1 MTREQVLQ
9 SIVDYADYEADP
21 TGERCQRFITSVR
34 RLIVMTPQNE
44 EIGGEYGSRK
54 QYDLATLNQMLN
66 SAMKFL
72 ATTSAY
78 GTGSEGGQEQII
90 MGGVF
95 DNV

>member
-1 MTREQVLQ
+1 MTKAQILQ
-9 SIVDYADYEADP
+9 SVVDYADYEMDP

-34 RLIVMTPQNE
+34 RLIVLTPQNE
-44 EIGGEYGSRK
+44 EIGGEFGSKK

-66 SAMKFL
+66 SAMKYL

-78 GTGSEGGQEQII
+78 GTGSNGGQEQII

-95 DNV
+95 DDA